1 MTGTTE
7 ALDGSGAVDT
17 ARNVTRPFYI
27 YAVLSNS
34 IFQRGVF
41 VIFLYQQGFSAG
53 QVAVLQTLLFLVS
66 GLAELPT
73 GIISDRIGR
82 RASVVIGQVLVA
94 GCLLGQSAA
103 SDYWLFLVLFMGQ
116 GVGMACVSG
125 SDTALLYDLLVRRG
139 ATSGY
144 VRIRSRFTM
153 LGTVT
158 SGVAIILGGQ
168 LQRFSWGIVYA
179 ASASCLVVA
188 VLVLLARVPEIRGV
202 DAVDEQD
209 ETGKEHGDTTA
220 WRAMIRVATPALL
233 TLVVVSGL
241 MHATLTPYIIFTQK
255 TLSDQGA
262 STALV
267 SAVVSAGFFIGGLA
281 PLLSDRADRRV
292 GYRIIAPLSLLALAA
307 ALGLTGLGLVWV
319 TIAAF
324 LLLVGMPEITAVLVD
339 NVFNEAVPSRHRAG
353 LLSMISF
360 VESVLIGIGYLVL
373 GALMGGLGSSVG
385 MAVYAAV
392 PLLACLLWLPVLIRG
407 TRMSTGSEQ
416 AASLKEFGN
425 SPSRTTP
432 LTDEEPKWN

>member
-1 MTGTTE
+1 MTGTTQ
-7 ALDGSGAVDT
+7 ALDGSAAVDV
-17 ARNVTRPFYI
+17 ARDVTRPFYI

-34 IFQRGVF
+34 VFQRGVF
-41 VIFLYQQGFSAG
+41 VIFLYQQGFSAA
-53 QVAVLQTLLFLVS
+53 QVALLQTLLFLAS

-73 GIISDRIGR
+73 GIIADRIGR
-82 RASVVIGQVLVA
+82 RAGIVIGQVLVA
-94 GCLLGQSAA
+94 GCLLGQVAT
-103 SDYWLFLVLFMGQ
+103 SDYWLFLALFIGQ

-158 SGVAIILGGQ
+158 SGAAIILGGQ
-168 LQRFSWGIVYA
+168 LQRFSWGIVYT

-209 ETGKEHGDTTA
+209 GAGKEHGDTTA
-220 WRAMIRVATPALL
+220 WRAMLRVATPALV
-233 TLVVVSGL
+233 TLAVVSGL

-267 SAVVSAGFFIGGLA
+267 SVVISAGFFIGGLT
-281 PLLSDRADRRV
+281 PLLSDRADRRI

-324 LLLVGMPEITAVLVD
+324 LLLVGIPEITAVLVD

-353 LLSMISF
+353 LLSMIAF

-373 GALMGGLGSSVG
+373 GALMGGLGSGVG

-407 TRMSTGSEQ
+407 TRVSTGSEQ
-416 AASLKEFGN
+416 AAAPKE
-425 SPSRTTP
+425 S
-432 LTDEEPKWN
+432 

>member
-7 ALDGSGAVDT
+7 ALDGSAAVDA
-17 ARNVTRPFYI
+17 ARDVTRPFYL
-27 YAVLSNS
+27 YAVLSHS
-34 IFQRGVF
+34 LFQRGVF
-41 VIFLYQQGFSAG
+41 VIFLYQQGFSAA
-53 QVAVLQTLLFLVS
+53 QVALLQTLLFLVS

-73 GIISDRIGR
+73 GIIADRIGR
-82 RASVVIGQVLVA
+82 RAGIVIGQVLVA
-94 GCLLGQSAA
+94 GCLLGQVAT
-103 SDYWLFLVLFMGQ
+103 SDYRLFLALFIGQ

-158 SGVAIILGGQ
+158 SGIAIILGGQ

-188 VLVLLARVPEIRGV
+188 ALVLLVRVPEIRGA

-209 ETGKEHGDTTA
+209 GAGKEHGDTTA
-220 WRAMIRVATPALL
+220 WRAMLRVATPALV

-255 TLSDQGA
+255 ALSDQGA

-267 SAVVSAGFFIGGLA
+267 SVVISAGFSIGGLT
-281 PLLSDRADRRV
+281 PLLSDRADRRI

-319 TIAAF
+319 TIASF
-324 LLLVGMPEITAVLVD
+324 LLLVGIPEITAVLVD
-339 NVFNEAVPSRHRAG
+339 NVFNEAVPSRHRAS
-353 LLSMISF
+353 LLSMIAF

-392 PLLACLLWLPVLIRG
+392 PLLACLLWLPVVIRG
-407 TRMSTGSEQ
+407 TRVSTGSEQ
-416 AASLKEFGN
+416 AAA
-425 SPSRTTP
+425 P
-432 LTDEEPKWN
+432 EES